1 MGGGQ
6 KYFGVPHGGGSKIFG
21 PCKLHSLFTHTG
33 KFILDSIAK
42 TTFWSPFCDT
52 LKQGSQL
59 RCNWLTALAIAIFS
73 FLQDL
78 LMEGQRKSARFFQ
91 SGALQLDLVQA
102 QNSLFGRAAVFIA
115 PYGAAV
121 STTAVQCCV

>member
-1 MGGGQ
+1 MFINYVLGGAG
-6 KYFGVPHGGGSKIFG
+6 KIEGGSKIFGGASWGGSKIFGGTSWGGSKIFG
-21 PCKLHSLFTHTG
+21 PWKLHSLFTHTG

-42 TTFWSPFCDT
+42 TTFQSPFCDT

-78 LMEGQRKSARFFQ
+78 LMEGWRKSA
-91 SGALQLDLVQA
+91 
-102 QNSLFGRAAVFIA
+102 
-115 PYGAAV
+115 
-121 STTAVQCCV
+121 